1 LVGAEVI
8 DEVWKERR
16 AAKAR
21 GNGAPPAKTGA
32 EAVAA
37 S

>member
-1 LVGAEVI
+1 VI

-16 AAKAR
+16 AAKNRAAVPR
-21 GNGAPPAKTGA
+21 VAPPVET
-32 EAVAA
+32 AVAA